1 MRKAVIHFARRG
13 IRKNGKLTLEYDK
26 HRTVLLKGKTMLKKI
41 IPVLVA
47 VALTAAFTLPNAQT
61 KASKIGFVNAQK
73 VLECH
78 PDGKGIVAQ
87 RKKAEDELKPI
98 QQQLTALQAKLQ
110 QNSATAAER
119 QQYDVLAKSYQARAK
134 QLQDKFDKLL
144 TPVTK
149 DVDVAVSKVAK
160 AQGYVVVMDRLIA
173 SSSGLVIYADPEGTD
188 LTDDVCVEVKK

>member
-1 MRKAVIHFARRG
+1 
-13 IRKNGKLTLEYDK
+13 
-26 HRTVLLKGKTMLKKI
+26 MLKKI
-41 IPVLVA
+41 IPVLLA
-47 VALTAAFTLPNAQT
+47 VALTAAFTLPNAQS
-61 KASKIGFVNAQK
+61 KATKIGFVNAQK

-78 PDGKGIVAQ
+78 PDGKNIIAQ

-98 QQQLTALQAKLQ
+98 QQQIQALQAKLQ
-110 QNSATAAER
+110 QNTATAAER

-149 DVDVAVSKVAK
+149 DVDTAVSKVAK
-160 AQGYVVVMDRLIA
+160 AQGYVMVMDRLIA

-188 LTDDVCVEVKK
+188 LTDDVCGEVKK

>member
-1 MRKAVIHFARRG
+1 
-13 IRKNGKLTLEYDK
+13 
-26 HRTVLLKGKTMLKKI
+26 MLKKI

-61 KASKIGFVNAQK
+61 KANKIGFVNAQK

-110 QNSATAAER
+110 QNTATAAER

-149 DVDVAVSKVAK
+149 DVDTAVSKVAK

>member
-1 MRKAVIHFARRG
+1 
-13 IRKNGKLTLEYDK
+13 
-26 HRTVLLKGKTMLKKI
+26 MLKKI

-47 VALTAAFTLPNAQT
+47 VALTAAFTLPNAQS
-61 KASKIGFVNAQK
+61 KATKIGFVNAQK

-78 PDGKGIVAQ
+78 PDGKNIIAQ

-98 QQQLTALQAKLQ
+98 QVQIQALQAKLQ
-110 QNSATAAER
+110 QNTATAAER

-134 QLQDKFDKLL
+134 QLSDKFEKLL

-160 AQGYVVVMDRLIA
+160 AQGYVMVMDRLIA

>member
-13 IRKNGKLTLEYDK
+13 IRKTEN
-26 HRTVLLKGKTMLKKI
+26 RTSRYTKRQKVLLKGKTMLKKI

-47 VALTAAFTLPNAQT
+47 VALTAAFTLPNAQS
-61 KASKIGFVNAQK
+61 KATKIGFVNAQK

-78 PDGKGIVAQ
+78 PDGKGVIAQ

-98 QQQLTALQAKLQ
+98 QAQIQALQAKLQ
-110 QNSATAAER
+110 QNTATAAER

-144 TPVTK
+144 SPITK
-149 DVDVAVSKVAK
+149 DVDVAVGKVAK
-160 AQGYVVVMDRLIA
+160 VQGYVVVMDRLIA
-173 SSSGLVIYADPEGTD
+173 SQSGLVIYADPEGTD
-188 LTDDVCVEVKK
+188 LTDDVCAEVKK